1 MHGTV
6 HVVVNSGYHGHFEV
20 VSCENLGRLV
30 DENVSLFVILSDVSL
45 HFVEV
50 GARGP
55 TVNVDDRQEQVFCW
69 YHHFLEF
76 LLQMLG
82 AP

>member
-1 MHGTV
+1 MHI
-6 HVVVNSGYHGHFEV
+6 VVNSGYHGHFEV
-20 VSCENLGRLV
+20 VSCENLGWLV

-50 GARGP
+50 GARCP
-55 TVNVDDRQEQVFCW
+55 TVNVDDGQEKVISR

-76 LLQMLG
+76 LLEVLG